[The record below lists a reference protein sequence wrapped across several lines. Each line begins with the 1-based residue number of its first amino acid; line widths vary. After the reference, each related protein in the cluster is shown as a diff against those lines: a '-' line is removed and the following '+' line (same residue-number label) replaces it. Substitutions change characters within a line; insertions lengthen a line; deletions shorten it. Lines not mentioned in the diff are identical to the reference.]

1 MKKLFNQLLQ
11 TLKETKK
18 TLWPFKGTILF
29 YWLLT
34 FLPFYEW
41 FNPPKKDDPIFK
53 ADAFSNDI
61 TYTNYEVYMAF
72 TKLHCVIYALYF
84 FLAISN
90 IKNHPKLARFLLLLP
105 WFFIGSGIVVC
116 FIGVI
121 LHGVSF
127 IDVIFE
133 Y

>member
-53 ADAFSNDI
+53 AEA
-61 TYTNYEVYMAF
+61 TREVWNYLNQEVYVASL
-72 TKLHCVIYALYF
+72 KLECVIVVLLF
-84 FLAISN
+84 FLATSN
-90 IKNHPKLARFLLLLP
+90 IKNHPKLARILLLFP
-105 WFFIGSGIVVC
+105 WIYALFNLIEMIFLD
-116 FIGVI
+116 I
-121 LHGVSF
+121 LG
-127 IDVIFE
+127 
-133 Y
+133 